1 MKLRLLL
8 LSLLFFLSPFC
19 LSAQEPGPGEI
30 FREIILRVDT
40 NQYLYSRDRISYN
53 KEPHLPFRYTT
64 EDEVAE
70 FDLVPADTVIVE
82 QISLIPSGD
91 YELIDSLMDMNGDY
105 YRFKVR
111 FQNITETDFLKILL
125 SVRTAGDEKPGKH
138 EIRLLPYTPTRVQLA
153 DEVEELFIGEEKVI
167 ELISNNPQNIKEI
180 AEWTRINGIDYR
192 ITRDFNQ
199 LRLHLLP
206 NTLGRQEFRIELQ
219 TFKPF
224 LTGRGQLDFSFPEIR
239 KSLTVKQT
247 RLQFLNIDKREVT
260 LNEENRQTGIEVQM
274 DNSRLLRMQK
284 TYRVENREEPGG
296 TLIAEI
302 FTRNELTN
310 NRVVCWLRVYNYH
323 RKSDGYLYIK
333 DGDQSLFITNIDI
346 TPQTSIE
353 KVSILHEGN
362 NWTENLSVNPGE
374 VVDIKIEGQALH
386 KASFF
391 FEDLKNLE
399 QDTTIRNENL
409 VIYKVQIPLDINKK
423 TVNLY
428 NHGHPT
434 GYQLKIR
441 EFRRPRPL
449 DFVYV
454 NFGNRNLEVDAVTGP
469 VMYDQT
475 ITDVAIRF
483 HENKIDEEEILYG
496 NQYLKIDIKITN
508 KEGQLLEMKSLD
520 NILVSPGPKSKRFGY
535 YETKNKITDQISLN
549 NYIRKKT
556 YDLEEWARI
565 QLDIS
570 HQKDKYNGEGFS
582 KTVEIIL
589 QKHYS
594 FDIDVSFPAGLV
606 FKKSTEEEFRNFGGI
621 SMAMIAQFSFYQK
634 DKINRYRPYKIGA
647 GFLALNAFNFGSD
660 ENVKRDMSIVILGS
674 IYPTTKDAKLTFPLY
689 IGGGYMLSG
698 EWFML
703 LGPGIRVRL

>member
-1 MKLRLLL
+1 MKLHLFQ
-8 LSLLFFLSPFC
+8 LSLLILLSPFC
-19 LSAQEPGPGEI
+19 LSAQEPGLDEI
-30 FREIILRVDT
+30 FQEIILRVDT
-40 NQYLYSRDRISYN
+40 NQYLYSQDRISYN
-53 KEPHLPFRYTT
+53 KTAHLPFLYDK

-70 FDLVPADTVIVE
+70 FDLIPADTIVIE
-82 QISLIPSGD
+82 EIGLIFSGD
-91 YELIDSLMDMNGDY
+91 YELIDSLLDMNGEY

-111 FQNITETDFLKILL
+111 FQNITRTDFLKILL
-125 SVRTAGDEKPGKH
+125 SVKTSGDEKTYKH
-138 EIRLLPYTPTRVQLA
+138 EIKLLPFTATRVQLA
-153 DEVEELFIGEEKVI
+153 DDVEELFIGEEKVV
-167 ELISNNPQNIKEI
+167 ELISNNLENIKEV
-180 AEWTRINGIDYR
+180 AEWTRGNGIDYR
-192 ITRDFNQ
+192 ITRDFDQ

-206 NTLGRQEFRIELQ
+206 NALGRRELNIKLQ

-224 LTGRGQLDFSFPEIR
+224 LAPDGRLDFSYPRIQE
-239 KSLTVKQT
+239 SMTVKQT

-260 LNEENRQTGIEVQM
+260 LNEENRKEGIEIQL

-284 TYRVENREEPGG
+284 TYRIENQEETGG
-296 TLIAEI
+296 ALIAEI

-310 NRVVCWLRVYNYH
+310 NRVVCWMRVFNYH

-333 DGDQSLFITNIDI
+333 DGDQPLFITNIDV
-346 TPQTSIE
+346 TPQTNIE
-353 KVSILHEGN
+353 KVGVLHEGKD
-362 NWTENLSVNPGE
+362 WSSNLNVNPGE
-374 VVDIKIEGQALH
+374 TVDIKIEGQGLH

-391 FEDLKNLE
+391 FEDVVNLE
-399 QDTTIRNENL
+399 QDTTIRNENM
-409 VIYKVQIPLDINKK
+409 VIYKIQIPVNINKK
-423 TVNLY
+423 TINLY

-434 GYQLKIR
+434 GYQLKIK
-441 EFRRPRPL
+441 EFRRPRAL

-454 NFGNRNLEVDAVTGP
+454 NFGNRNLQVDAVTGP

-475 ITDVAIRF
+475 ITDVVIRF
-483 HENKIDEEEILYG
+483 NENKIDREDILYG

-520 NILVSPGPKSKRFGY
+520 NILVSPGPKSKRYGY

-556 YDLEEWARI
+556 YDLEEWARV
-565 QLDIS
+565 QMDIS
-570 HQKDKYNGEGFS
+570 HQKDKYGGEGFS